1 MSPLSGHRASR
12 AIWSS
17 ISTLGIVVAFA
28 AVAPSALA
36 GQPVPEEIRRERDEF
51 GRWLKDAPTSPYRAL
66 LMQAIGSGITLGPAA
81 ADIPLPGQGLARIEE
96 RRGVPMLTV
105 AGATQPMGRNR
116 IVALGSHRIV
126 AAGPAGRSVVVA
138 YGETAPRYR
147 TPTYFSYR
155 PAWRLLANLAPP
167 ARPATAR
174 VLAPDGIEAE
184 ATEAGTITVP
194 LPGGAVT
201 LRVLRIPAA
210 DGEESDLE
218 IYFRDGTNDRGSYPA
233 GRFVSLVPN
242 PQGGFVLD
250 FNRSR
255 NPFCAY
261 NTAYPCPA
269 PWRGNTV
276 PIAIPAGEQYDS
288 NH

>member
-1 MSPLSGHRASR
+1 MPP
-12 AIWSS
+12 S

-36 GQPVPEEIRRERDEF
+36 SQSVPDDIRRERAEF
-51 GRWLKDAPTSPYRAL
+51 GRWLKDAPTSPYRTI
-66 LMQAIGSGITLGPAA
+66 LMQAIGSGITLGPAT
-81 ADIPLPGQGLARIEE
+81 ADIPLAGQGLARIEE
-96 RRGVPMLTV
+96 RRGVPMLIL
-105 AGATQPMGRNR
+105 AGATQPLGRNR
-116 IVALGSHRIV
+116 VVSLGGHRIV

-138 YGETAPRYR
+138 YGEAAPRYR
-147 TPTYFSYR
+147 APTYFPYR
-155 PAWRLLANLAPP
+155 PAWRLLVTLTP
-167 ARPATAR
+167 AVSPATAR
-174 VLAPDGIEAE
+174 VLAPDGVETE
-184 ATEAGTITVP
+184 ATEAGTIAVP
-194 LPGGAVT
+194 LPSGAVT

-242 PQGGFVLD
+242 PRGGFVLD

-276 PIAIPAGEQYDS
+276 PIPIPAGEQYGAG
-288 NH
+288 H